1 MELLLASILFLIGL
15 GLIVK
20 GGDLFVDA
28 AVWMARASGMP
39 QFLIG
44 ATIVSLATTMPELV
58 VSSLAAL
65 HGNMEMAIGN
75 AVGSVTANTGLIL
88 GLSVV
93 MLPIAIVRRHFL
105 FKGLLLV
112 LSCAVLTWICQD
124 GSLTLPE
131 ACIMLALFVLFL
143 TENILHARA
152 GAGAQAV
159 SVRLHPPRREIAGN
173 LFFFLVGAISL
184 VVGSRLLVDNGE
196 LLAIALGVP
205 TRIIAITLVAIG
217 TSLPELVTAVTA
229 LVKRQGSMSVGNILG
244 ANLIDITIILPLC
257 SLLSQDALGPSNH
270 ASGGRHCR
278 HPHDFPQK
286 IYAVAGTLHGCTLLL
301 LPDLFHCNVT
311 KPDMPQHVRFL
322 FSGVVQKT
330 VLCTQVVPAHAQTPS
345 D

>member
-112 LSCAVLTWICQD
+112 LSCAVLTWFCQD

-229 LVKRQGSMSVGNILG
+229 LVKRQGSMSVGNILVPISSTSQSFFPCVPFCPRTHFQSQLP
-244 ANLIDITIILPLC
+244 AVCWTFQSCFWRPALPSSPRFSSKNLR
-257 SLLSQDALGPSNH
+257 G
-270 ASGGRHCR
+270 CR
-278 HPHDFPQK
+278 DSAWLYS
-286 IYAVAGTLHGCTLLL
+286 IV
-301 LPDLFHCNVT
+301 VT
-311 KPDMPQHVRFL
+311 
-322 FSGVVQKT
+322 
-330 VLCTQVVPAHAQTPS
+330 
-345 D
+345 

>member
-1 MELLLASILFLIGL
+1 MSYENIIVE
-15 GLIVK
+15 LIVK

-112 LSCAVLTWICQD
+112 LSCAVLTWFCQD

-131 ACIMLALFVLFL
+131 ACISW
-143 TENILHARA
+143 R
-152 GAGAQAV
+152 
-159 SVRLHPPRREIAGN
+159 
-173 LFFFLVGAISL
+173 
-184 VVGSRLLVDNGE
+184 
-196 LLAIALGVP
+196 
-205 TRIIAITLVAIG
+205 
-217 TSLPELVTAVTA
+217 
-229 LVKRQGSMSVGNILG
+229 
-244 ANLIDITIILPLC
+244 
-257 SLLSQDALGPSNH
+257 
-270 ASGGRHCR
+270 
-278 HPHDFPQK
+278 
-286 IYAVAGTLHGCTLLL
+286 
-301 LPDLFHCNVT
+301 
-311 KPDMPQHVRFL
+311 
-322 FSGVVQKT
+322 
-330 VLCTQVVPAHAQTPS
+330 
-345 D
+345 

>member
-112 LSCAVLTWICQD
+112 LSCAVLTWFCQD

-257 SLLSQDALGPSNH
+257 SLLSQDALPVPASSSMLDPSNH
-270 ASGGRHCR
+270 ASGGRHCLSS
-278 HPHDFPQK
+278 PT
-286 IYAVAGTLHGCTLLL
+286 I
-301 LPDLFHCNVT
+301 
-311 KPDMPQHVRFL
+311 FL
-322 FSGVVQKT
+322 KKFTRLQGLCMVVLYCCYLT
-330 VLCTQVVPAHAQTPS
+330 YSIAM
-345 D
+345 

>member
-112 LSCAVLTWICQD
+112 LSCAVLTWFCQD

-173 LFFFLVGAISL
+173 LFFFLGGAISL

-257 SLLSQDALGPSNH
+257 SLLSQDALP
-270 ASGGRHCR
+270 
-278 HPHDFPQK
+278 
-286 IYAVAGTLHGCTLLL
+286 
-301 LPDLFHCNVT
+301 
-311 KPDMPQHVRFL
+311 
-322 FSGVVQKT
+322 
-330 VLCTQVVPAHAQTPS
+330 VPASSSMLDLPIMLLEAGIAVIPTIFLKKFTRLQGLCMVVLYCCYLTYS
-345 D
+345 IAM

>member
-112 LSCAVLTWICQD
+112 LSCAVLTWFCRTAVSRCRRPASCWRSLCCSSPRTFSTPVQAQVHKQSPSGCTRHAAKLPAICFSFWSEP
-124 GSLTLPE
+124 SLWLSAPVCWWIMVNCWPLRWAFPPESLPSHWWPSALLCQSWSPLSRLWSNARGPCRSETFWGPISSTSQSFFPCVPFCPRTHFQSQLPAVCWTLP
-131 ACIMLALFVLFL
+131 IMLLEAGIAVIPTIFLKKFTRLQGLCMVVLYCCYL
-143 TENILHARA
+143 TY
-152 GAGAQAV
+152 
-159 SVRLHPPRREIAGN
+159 SIA
-173 LFFFLVGAISL
+173 
-184 VVGSRLLVDNGE
+184 
-196 LLAIALGVP
+196 
-205 TRIIAITLVAIG
+205 
-217 TSLPELVTAVTA
+217 
-229 LVKRQGSMSVGNILG
+229 M
-244 ANLIDITIILPLC
+244 
-257 SLLSQDALGPSNH
+257 
-270 ASGGRHCR
+270 
-278 HPHDFPQK
+278 
-286 IYAVAGTLHGCTLLL
+286 
-301 LPDLFHCNVT
+301 
-311 KPDMPQHVRFL
+311 
-322 FSGVVQKT
+322 
-330 VLCTQVVPAHAQTPS
+330 
-345 D
+345 

>member
-1 MELLLASILFLIGL
+1 MELLRASILIRFGL

-28 AVWMARASGMP
+28 AVWRARASGMP

-112 LSCAVLTWICQD
+112 LSCAVLTWFCQD

-159 SVRLHPPRREIAGN
+159 SVRLP
-173 LFFFLVGAISL
+173 
-184 VVGSRLLVDNGE
+184 
-196 LLAIALGVP
+196 
-205 TRIIAITLVAIG
+205 
-217 TSLPELVTAVTA
+217 
-229 LVKRQGSMSVGNILG
+229 
-244 ANLIDITIILPLC
+244 
-257 SLLSQDALGPSNH
+257 
-270 ASGGRHCR
+270 
-278 HPHDFPQK
+278 
-286 IYAVAGTLHGCTLLL
+286 
-301 LPDLFHCNVT
+301 
-311 KPDMPQHVRFL
+311 
-322 FSGVVQKT
+322 
-330 VLCTQVVPAHAQTPS
+330 
-345 D
+345 

>member
-1 MELLLASILFLIGL
+1 MELLFASILFLIGL

-28 AVWMARASGMP
+28 AVWIARASGMP

-44 ATIVSLATTMPELV
+44 ATIVSIATTMPELV
-58 VSSLAAL
+58 VSSLAAI

-88 GLSVV
+88 GISVV
-93 MLPIAIVRRHFL
+93 MLPIAIARRQFL
-105 FKGLLLV
+105 FKGLLLL
-112 LSCAVLTWICQD
+112 LSCCVLTFLCRD
-124 GSLTLPE
+124 GSLTLAE
-131 ACIMLALFVLFL
+131 SGIMLGLFALFFV
-143 TENILHARA
+143 ENILHARA
-152 GAGAQAV
+152 QAGAQTAAM
-159 SVRLHPPRREIAGN
+159 RLHPGRREIAGN

-217 TSLPELVTAVTA
+217 TSLPEFVTAITA

-257 SLLSQDALGPSNH
+257 SFLSHDALPLS
-270 ASGGRHCR
+270 ASSSMVDL
-278 HPHDFPQK
+278 P
-286 IYAVAGTLHGCTLLL
+286 IMLAEVAIAVIPTIFLR
-301 LPDLFHCNVT
+301 
-311 KPDMPQHVRFL
+311 RFTRL
-322 FSGVVQKT
+322 QG
-330 VLCTQVVPAHAQTPS
+330 LCMVALYCCYLTYSITM
-345 D
+345 